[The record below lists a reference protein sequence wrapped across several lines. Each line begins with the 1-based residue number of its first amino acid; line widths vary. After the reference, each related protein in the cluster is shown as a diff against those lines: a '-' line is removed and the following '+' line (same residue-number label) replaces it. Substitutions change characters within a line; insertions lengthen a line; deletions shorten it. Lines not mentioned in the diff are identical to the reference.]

1 MVEDGSLVNKRL
13 WKKTWCKSGRR
24 DVFSLFLTTWTAW
37 CHVPLF
43 VWSIRTWMERWRA
56 KKKHQKTVKMDQL
69 RHCQATMCSN
79 VWSLLRLSQ
88 MLSLSYRQLGQLW
101 SGRTED
107 LKMWIRMKWAPSPSR
122 ASSESNKTWTWRL
135 ALLTSAYRLQ
145 EINLPKM
152 QFLEELPNCLNT

>member
-1 MVEDGSLVNKRL
+1 MYFPFFLQHELLDAM
-13 WKKTWCKSGRR
+13 
-24 DVFSLFLTTWTAW
+24 FLFLFEASELGWKDGE
-37 CHVPLF
+37 L
-43 VWSIRTWMERWRA
+43 